1 MKSIYHHLQRMN
13 AEMRKKLV
21 NNHKSK
27 TDRKKCILLHK
38 RKRAELSWKEY
49 NEKSTFGMNE
59 SILFISSSPVH
70 FEAANKKIIQEEMP
84 FHLSFGE
91 YSASEKRKKNVQVAI
106 KKSQKKYKREQKKI
120 VRKWGRWNSFKSHLN
135 RFA

>member
-1 MKSIYHHLQRMN
+1 MN

-27 TDRKKCILLHK
+27 TDRKKCILLHE

-91 YSASEKRKKNVQVAI
+91 YSASEKREKKCTSGNKEI
-106 KKSQKKYKREQKKI
+106 TKKI
-120 VRKWGRWNSFKSHLN
+120 
-135 RFA
+135 